1 MEGDQKRVF
10 LVLADDEIDGIC
22 PPKGVY
28 FTKFLSAAQEV
39 WISEK
44 MMKQKNNLYVLAAR
58 SMLIPVFECR
68 MEKGV
73 PTIRPKKERTK
84 ENAYEL

>member
-1 MEGDQKRVF
+1 MEGEQKRVF
-10 LVLADDEIDGIC
+10 LVLVDDEMTGIR

-28 FTKFLSAAQEV
+28 FTKFLSTAQEV

-44 MMKQKNNLYVLAAR
+44 MMKQKNPYVLTAR
-58 SMLIPVFECR
+58 SLLIPVFECR

-73 PTIRPKKERTK
+73 PTIQPKRERTK

>member
-1 MEGDQKRVF
+1 MEDEQKRVY
-10 LVLADDEIDGIC
+10 LVLADDEIAGIR

-28 FTKFLSAAQEV
+28 FTKFLSTAQEV

-44 MMKQKNNLYVLAAR
+44 MMKKKNPYVLTAR
-58 SMLIPVFECR
+58 SLLLPVFECR

-73 PTIRPKKERTK
+73 PTIRLKRGRTREK
-84 ENAYEL
+84 VYGL

>member
-1 MEGDQKRVF
+1 MEGEQKRVF
-10 LVLADDEIDGIC
+10 LVLADDEIAGIR
-22 PPKGVY
+22 PPKGIY
-28 FTKFLSAAQEV
+28 FTKFLT
-39 WISEK
+39 
-44 MMKQKNNLYVLAAR
+44 AR

-68 MEKGV
+68 MEEGV